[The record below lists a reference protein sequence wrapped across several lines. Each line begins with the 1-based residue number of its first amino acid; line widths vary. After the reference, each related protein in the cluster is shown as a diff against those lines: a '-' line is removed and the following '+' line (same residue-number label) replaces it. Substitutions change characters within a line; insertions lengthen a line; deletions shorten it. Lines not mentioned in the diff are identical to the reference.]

1 MSGATTA
8 DGVIR
13 HAKRSKRR
21 DMSLVRWLER
31 RTLVPLILLGPLLA
45 IATVVVL
52 GQRDGA
58 GGQALRVILLIDAV
72 YLVAFV
78 TVIVFRILTLLQAR
92 RAGRVGSKLHL
103 RLAGTFAAVALIPAI
118 LVAVFATLSV
128 NFGIES
134 WFSERIGSVVGN
146 ALDVARAYEREHRE
160 NIRGDVLAMA
170 NDLNRET
177 AGRGGLSTRQL
188 NDIVR
193 QQALLRELPEAFV
206 FNSDREI
213 IARGEFSYL
222 FSFEPPT
229 EAELARARTGEIV
242 ITGDER
248 NNEIRALVYLT
259 NFFDAFLYV
268 SRDLEGEVLRLL
280 DETEQTVQLYEQLER
295 ERGSLLRDFALIYIG
310 FAMLVIASSTLAG
323 LWVAE
328 RLARPVGRLA
338 GAVQRIGEGDLAVRV
353 KEERGGDEISF
364 LSRSFN
370 TMARQLSHQRSA
382 LVAASHEAER
392 RRRLT
397 EAVLSGVSAGVM
409 ALDGDGN
416 VNMVN
421 DAALELLR
429 LDDGGVLGST
439 LGDVVPEFAPF
450 LDTAR
455 EGPTGIGRGDVGVT
469 VAGQPRQFLCRVALK
484 NPEAPDEGWVL
495 TFDDI
500 TALADAQRMAAWGD
514 VARRIAHE
522 IKNPLTPIQLSADR
536 LRRKFVGQLG
546 EDGTQ
551 LERMLDVITRQA
563 GQIRRMVDAFSRFA
577 KMPEPVLQAEDLR
590 DLVREAVLLQEAGGQ
605 GTDRPSIRYDLNIG
619 EGEMPVSADRGMI
632 GQALTNL
639 LQNAADAIEG
649 RRERDAEAPDG
660 VIHICAG
667 ATQRGFRI
675 DILDNGVGLPA
686 EGRER
691 LTEPYMTT
699 REKGTGLGLAIVR
712 KIVEQHGGT
721 LSLADAEGR
730 HGLDGAM
737 ITLRIP
743 RSARPNASKQTSAV
757 PLKQNAPRER
767 ASADE
772 GQ

>member
-1 MSGATTA
+1 ML
-8 DGVIR
+8 
-13 HAKRSKRR
+13 
-21 DMSLVRWLER
+21 LV
-31 RTLVPLILLGPLLA
+31 
-45 IATVVVL
+45 
-52 GQRDGA
+52 
-58 GGQALRVILLIDAV
+58 DAA

-78 TVIVFRILTLLQAR
+78 AVIVLRIVGLLQAR
-92 RAGRVGSKLHL
+92 KAGRIGSKLHL
-103 RLAGTFAAVALIPAI
+103 RLAGMFAAVALIPAI
-118 LVAVFATLSV
+118 LVAAFATLSV

-134 WFSERIGSVVGN
+134 WFSDRVGSVVGN

-170 NDLNRET
+170 NDLNRE
-177 AGRGGLSTRQL
+177 AGGPGGLTSRQL
-188 NDIVR
+188 NDLVR

-213 IARGEFSYL
+213 VARGEFSYL
-222 FSFEPPT
+222 FSFEAPT
-229 EAELARARTGEIV
+229 EPELARARAGEVV

-295 ERGSLLRDFALIYIG
+295 ERGTLLRDFAMIYVG
-310 FAMLVIASSTLAG
+310 FALLVIASSTMAG

-370 TMARQLSHQRSA
+370 TMARQLSTQRGA
-382 LVAASHEAER
+382 LVDASREAER

-409 ALDGDGN
+409 ALNGEGVVD
-416 VNMVN
+416 MVN
-421 DAALELLR
+421 DATLQLLD
-429 LDDGGVLGST
+429 LDGTSVQGRA
-439 LGDVVPEFAPF
+439 LGDAVPEFGPLFDAA
-450 LDTAR
+450 L
-455 EGPTGIGRGDVGVT
+455 EGTTGIGRGDVRIS
-469 VAGQPRQFLCRVALK
+469 VAGQQREFLCRIALK
-484 NPEAPDEGWVL
+484 NPAAPDEGWVL

-500 TALADAQRMAAWGD
+500 TALAEAQRMAAWGD

-536 LRRKFVGQLG
+536 MRRKFVGRLG
-546 EDGTQ
+546 DDGQQ

-577 KMPEPVLQAEDLR
+577 KMPEPVLTCEDLG
-590 DLVREAVLLQEAGGQ
+590 DLVREAVLLQEAGAESGPD
-605 GTDRPSIRYDLNIG
+605 DRARITYRVDSV
-619 EGEMPVSADRGMI
+619 EGRLPVKADRGLI

-639 LQNAADAIEG
+639 LQNATDAIEG
-649 RRERDAEAPDG
+649 RREREAEPPGGIIHVCIAAAP
-660 VIHICAG
+660 
-667 ATQRGFRI
+667 RGFRVEI
-675 DILDNGVGLPA
+675 VDNGVGLPR

-699 REKGTGLGLAIVR
+699 RAKGTGLGLAIVR

-721 LSLADAEGR
+721 LSLGDADGR
-730 HGLDGAM
+730 HGLDGALL
-737 ITLRIP
+737 TLRLP
-743 RSARPNASKQTSAV
+743 RSAPQEMGDRTPRETSTPTPNA
-757 PLKQNAPRER
+757 PEER
-767 ASADE
+767 AMTSE